1 MQRSR
6 ERTQCGQ
13 DRSSLWCT
21 RCDALGHSTLI
32 AAAGEKR
39 SHTFIT
45 AVESRRRF
53 VKIFVPQSDPV
64 TRRLHVNRRA
74 HPTTTSGSGEIE
86 VSCSVCKWMKGH
98 NSPVFFFFLF
108 FLPCVAR
115 EVGGARGVREL
126 PSPARAPCYSTRH
139 SNLVAAIAPGCV
151 TPRARLPQL
160 PRLVAG

>member
-6 ERTQCGQ
+6 ERTQCGR

-98 NSPVFFFFLF
+98 NSPVFFFFSF
-108 FLPCVAR
+108 FFRVLHVKLAVHEACASCLHLH
-115 EVGGARGVREL
+115 A
-126 PSPARAPCYSTRH
+126 
-139 SNLVAAIAPGCV
+139 
-151 TPRARLPQL
+151 PRATAPATQISWRRLLQG
-160 PRLVAG
+160 V